1 MISSLIYNE
10 QSSFFVFI
18 NSKICF
24 PKRLHKPL
32 GFIYSK
38 EVRYSVLQF
47 MEECQSDVVWL
58 FFVSEVPV
66 LSSLEDGTKEIKETN
81 KGTFSLKE

>member
-1 MISSLIYNE
+1 MNKAPFLSSLIQKFAFQRDYISLWVYLLKRSE
-10 QSSFFVFI
+10 IQ
-18 NSKICF
+18 CF
-24 PKRLHKPL
+24 
-32 GFIYSK
+32 
-38 EVRYSVLQF
+38 QF

>member
-1 MISSLIYNE
+1 M
-10 QSSFFVFI
+10 
-18 NSKICF
+18 
-24 PKRLHKPL
+24 
-32 GFIYSK
+32 
-38 EVRYSVLQF
+38 RYSVLQF

>member
-1 MISSLIYNE
+1 
-10 QSSFFVFI
+10 
-18 NSKICF
+18 
-24 PKRLHKPL
+24 
-32 GFIYSK
+32 
-38 EVRYSVLQF
+38 

-66 LSSLEDGTKEIKETN
+66 LSSLEDGTQEIKETN

>member
-1 MISSLIYNE
+1 MNKAPFLSSLIQKFAFQRDYI
-10 QSSFFVFI
+10 SLWV
-18 NSKICF
+18 
-24 PKRLHKPL
+24 
-32 GFIYSK
+32 FIYSE

-47 MEECQSDVVWL
+47 MEECQSDAVWL